1 MTYQL
6 EVLEKWIRTNIHPET
21 LLKAIPENYLKECLD
36 FVTSDKD
43 RICNYFRDQAIKGEP
58 PVPTAKF
65 IEAHQV
71 GIATI
76 TEVIIEFTRSKEF
89 ELPPELRVFY
99 FKVCQIIEEIIKF
112 LIQHLPDLFN
122 EDIPI
127 TYSNAE
133 QSRLD
138 LGKQLEALQPLYQNP
153 GMDKTLLRMISRPF
167 REFIGEE
174 KKISYRQ
181 LAYLKELVSGL
192 KGLLDFDD
200 NADITYEMHLTLFQL
215 NFNHP
220 RYVLHYSYW
229 LDAKLLD
236 IPDGAQ
242 RLDKLSWYIHA
253 IEQVRFKSGFM
264 FTPGVPS
271 VTEQLLDSIKTTYR
285 YLFAEDQGLIH
296 SVVEQIN
303 QRAKP
308 KNEKIRLA
316 VSVPVLALFIKVLIK
331 AGIIINENKAEVF
344 RGIAENFTTLKSQ
357 SISYDSLKGKYNKT
371 PPAAYLH
378 LRSVLTKVIGLIRE
392 V

>member
-1 MTYQL
+1 MIYQL
-6 EVLEKWIRTNIHPET
+6 GTLEKWIRTSIHPE
-21 LLKAIPENYLKECLD
+21 LLSKPISGDYLKECLD
-36 FVTSDKD
+36 FVTSEKD
-43 RICNYFRDQAIKGEP
+43 RVCSYFREKVINGGSP
-58 PVPTAKF
+58 FPTAKF

-76 TEVIIEFTRSKEF
+76 TDAIIEYTKSKEF
-89 ELPPELRVFY
+89 QLSPELVSFY
-99 FKVCQIIEEIIKF
+99 IKVCQIIEEIITF
-112 LIQHLPDLFN
+112 LAQHLPDLFN
-122 EDIPI
+122 EDLPI
-127 TYSNAE
+127 TYSNAHS
-133 QSRLD
+133 SRPE
-138 LGKQLEALQPLYQNP
+138 LGKQFEIIQPLYQHP
-153 GMDKTLLRMISRPF
+153 DMDKTLLRIISRPF
-167 REFIGEE
+167 REFISEE
-174 KKISYRQ
+174 KKMSYRE
-181 LAYLKELVSGL
+181 LAYLKELISGL

-200 NADITYEMHLTLFQL
+200 STDITYELHLTLFQL

-236 IPDGAQ
+236 ISDRVQ

-253 IEQVRFKSGFM
+253 IEQVRFKQGFV
-264 FTPGVPS
+264 FTPGLPS

-285 YLFAEDQGLIH
+285 YLLTEDQVQTH
-296 SVVEQIN
+296 AVVGQIN
-303 QRAKP
+303 QTTKP

-316 VSVPVLALFIKVLIK
+316 VSVQVLALFIKVLIK

-344 RGIAENFTTLKSQ
+344 RGIAENFTTLKSE

-378 LRSVLTKVIGLIRE
+378 LKNVLTKMLGLIRE